1 MNVHSFQGGFDKNLS
16 YLVWCNKT
24 KIAAIID
31 PSVEIN
37 PIIELIQENNLFLN
51 KIFITHT
58 HHDHFAFLD
67 DFKYLYPSIEV
78 YCSKESN
85 KQFNH
90 RGLSNNEISTIGEEL
105 LVSLHTPGH
114 YYDSLCFWNETS
126 QQLFTG
132 DTMFVGRSG
141 RTVSKKS
148 NIKQLYHSIYNIIL
162 SLPLN
167 TQIYPGHH
175 YGYKKSVSLNDNI
188 KCSKFFDTKSLSEF
202 IKVMEN
208 FELYRLK

>member
-1 MNVHSFQGGFDKNLS
+1 MIVHSFQGGFDKNLS

-58 HHDHFAFLD
+58 HHDHFSFLD
-67 DFKYLYPSIEV
+67 DYKYLYPNIEV
-78 YCSKESN
+78 CCSKESN
-85 KQFNH
+85 KQLNCY
-90 RGLSNNEISTIGEEL
+90 GLAHNEISTVGEEL

-114 YYDSLCFWNETS
+114 YYDSLCFWNESS

-141 RTVSKKS
+141 RTISKKS
-148 NIKQLYHSIYNIIL
+148 DIKQLYHSIYNIIL

>member
-114 YYDSLCFWNETS
+114 YYDSLCFWNESS

-141 RTVSKKS
+141 RTISKKS
-148 NIKQLYHSIYNIIL
+148 DIKQLYHSIYNIIL

>member
-1 MNVHSFQGGFDKNLS
+1 MKVHSFQGGFDKNLS

-141 RTVSKKS
+141 RTISKKS
-148 NIKQLYHSIYNIIL
+148 DIKQLYHSIYNIIL

-175 YGYKKSVSLNDNI
+175 YGYKKSVSLSDNI

-202 IKVMEN
+202 IEVMKK

>member
-67 DFKYLYPSIEV
+67 DFKYLYPNIEV

-114 YYDSLCFWNETS
+114 YYDSLCFWNESS

-175 YGYKKSVSLNDNI
+175 YGYKKSISLNDNI
-188 KCSKFFDTKSLSEF
+188 KCSKFFNTKSLHEF

>member
-1 MNVHSFQGGFDKNLS
+1 MNVRSFQGGFDKNLS
-16 YLVWCNKT
+16 YLVWCSKT

-114 YYDSLCFWNETS
+114 YYDSLCFWNESS

-141 RTVSKKS
+141 RTISKKS
-148 NIKQLYHSIYNIIL
+148 DIKQLYHSIYNIIL

>member
-1 MNVHSFQGGFDKNLS
+1 MKVHSFQGGFDKNLS

-114 YYDSLCFWNETS
+114 YYDSLCFWNESS

-141 RTVSKKS
+141 RTISKKS
-148 NIKQLYHSIYNIIL
+148 DIKQLYHSIYNIIL

>member
-1 MNVHSFQGGFDKNLS
+1 MIVRSFQGGFDKNLS
-16 YLVWCNKT
+16 YVVWCNKT

-67 DFKYLYPSIEV
+67 DYKYLYPNIEV

-85 KQFNH
+85 KQLNCN
-90 RGLSNNEISTIGEEL
+90 GLAHNEISTVGEEL
-105 LVSLHTPGH
+105 LVNLHTPGH
-114 YYDSLCFWNETS
+114 YYDSLCFWNESS

-141 RTVSKKS
+141 RTISKKS
-148 NIKQLYHSIYNIIL
+148 DIKQLYHSIYNIIL

-175 YGYKKSVSLNDNI
+175 YGYKKSISLDDNI
-188 KCSKFFDTKSLSEF
+188 KCSKFFNTKSLNEF